1 MFIENKGDNWDD
13 WDNWFDDMNT
23 QLRSLGKIKDDYMH
37 K

>member
-13 WDNWFDDMNT
+13 SDNCFDDMNT
-23 QLRSLGKIKDDYMH
+23 QLRSLWKIKDDYMH